1 MDIFKKLEADFLTQ
15 QALLNKISQIDLFK
29 GKWNIAGTED
39 NKYLKELRKIATIES
54 IGSSTRIEGVQ
65 MTDKEVSNLLKNIKV
80 TKFKSRD
87 EEEVAGYYEALEVI
101 IDHFEEIPLSESQ
114 VKNLHNMLLKF
125 SSKDQ
130 HHRGDYKKLTN
141 KVVANYP
148 DGQQRII
155 FQTTE
160 PHLTA
165 PEMQVLINWAREQ
178 FENGPLHPLL
188 TIAAFVYEFLS
199 IHPFQDGNGRM
210 ARLLTNL
217 LLLRC
222 GYQFVQYIS
231 FEHLIEQRKKEYY
244 EALMQGQKHRGTTQE
259 NMIHWVSFFLEC
271 LHTLTE
277 RLEQKYNSFKSKGN
291 YLNDRQKKI
300 VDFIKEKQPVKLND
314 IRTAFA
320 DISINTIKKDL
331 QYLKTEGKLET
342 VGEGKGTVYVI
353 RNN

>member
-1 MDIFKKLEADFLTQ
+1 MDILKKLETDFGTQ
-15 QALLNKISQIDLFK
+15 QAILNRISKIDLFK
-29 GKWNIAGTED
+29 GKWDIVGNED
-39 NKYLKELRKIATIES
+39 NKYLRELRKIATIES

-65 MTDKEVSNLLKNIKV
+65 MTDKEVSDLLRNIKV

-87 EEEVAGYYEALEVI
+87 EEEVAGYYETLEVI
-101 IDHFEEIPLSESQ
+101 IDNYEEIPLSESQ

-125 SSKDQ
+125 SGKDQ

-148 DGQQRII
+148 DGQQRVI

-160 PHLTA
+160 PHLTTL
-165 PEMQVLINWAREQ
+165 EMQALIVLSINQ

-199 IHPFQDGNGRM
+199 IHPFQDGTGRM

-222 GYQFVQYIS
+222 GYQFIQYIS
-231 FEHLIEQRKKEYY
+231 FEHLIEERKKEYY
-244 EALMQGQKHRGTTQE
+244 EALMQGQKNRGAVQE
-259 NMIHWVSFFLEC
+259 NMVSWISFFLEC
-271 LHTLTE
+271 LQTLTE
-277 RLEQKYNSFKSKGN
+277 RLDQKYNSFKSKGN

-314 IRTAFA
+314 IRKAFEE
-320 DISINTIKKDL
+320 ISINTIKKDL
-331 QYLKTEGKLET
+331 QYLKTEGQIET
-342 VGEGKGTVYVI
+342 AGDGKGTVYFL
-353 RNN
+353 RS

>member
-1 MDIFKKLEADFLTQ
+1 MDILKKMETDFGTQ
-15 QALLNKISQIDLFK
+15 QAILNRIGKIDLFK
-29 GKWNIAGTED
+29 GKWNIVGAED
-39 NKYLKELRKIATIES
+39 NKYLRELRKIATVES

-65 MTDKEVSNLLKNIKV
+65 MTDKEVSELLKNIKV

-87 EEEVAGYYEALEVI
+87 EEEVAGYYETLEVI
-101 IDHFEEIPLSESQ
+101 IDHYEEIPVSESQ

-125 SSKDQ
+125 SGKDQ

-148 DGQQRII
+148 GGQQRVI

-165 PEMQVLINWAREQ
+165 PEMQMLIDWAREQ
-178 FENGPLHPLL
+178 FENGPLHPLF

-231 FEHLIEQRKKEYY
+231 FEHLIEERKKEYY
-244 EALMQGQKHRGTTQE
+244 EALMKGQKNRGTTQE
-259 NMIHWVSFFLEC
+259 NMVPWITFFLEC
-271 LHTLTE
+271 LQTLTE

-300 VDFIKEKQPVKLND
+300 VDFVKEKQPVKLND

-331 QYLKTEGKLET
+331 QYLKTEGQIGT
-342 VGEGKGTVYVI
+342 AGERKGTVYVLK
-353 RNN
+353 N